1 VCERKRRRPLDK
13 SESHK
18 LVSVFTSGCV
28 RVLFFIFINNDYWMD
43 GWDGMGWWGW
53 LWVGWDGMAL
63 LLFVVDGWI
72 DDCLFLR
79 LCLCALSLLTCH

>member
-1 VCERKRRRPLDK
+1 
-13 SESHK
+13 
-18 LVSVFTSGCV
+18 
-28 RVLFFIFINNDYWMD
+28 
-43 GWDGMGWWGW
+43 
-53 LWVGWDGMAL
+53 L